1 MADWSAQSL
10 LWSEEFADHHAGQLS
25 EDTWN
30 FDIGDG
36 SSAGLVGWGNNEL
49 EYYTKDSVSIKDSLI
64 ITAERIPADSGLHCY
79 YGPAQWKSGKIHTAR
94 KIGFKHGR
102 IEVQAKMPSGVGTWP
117 ALWLLGANLL
127 DGIAWP
133 HCGEIDI
140 LENTGAH
147 PFQIQGTIHADGY
160 FGENG
165 LTKIIQS
172 PDALA
177 DQFHTYAINWTPD
190 YIEWFYDDH
199 SYNRINR
206 RDVESAGKSW
216 PFNQEFY
223 LIMNLAI
230 GGWFAGAVDE
240 KLERAELQI
249 NSIKYYSIDGVGEL
263 VLH

>member
-1 MADWSAQSL
+1 MATGLTASL
-10 LWSEEFADHHAGQLS
+10 LWSEEFADHHGGHLS

-36 SSAGLVGWGNNEL
+36 ASAGLVGWGNNER
-49 EYYTKDSVSIKDSLI
+49 EFYTKDAVSINGNLI
-64 ITAERIPADSGLHCY
+64 INAQRLSADSGLECY
-79 YGPAQWKSGKIHTAR
+79 YGPAEWKSGKIHTAR

-102 IEVQAKMPSGVGTWP
+102 LEITAKMPSGVGTWP

-127 DGIAWP
+127 DGVAWP

-147 PFQIQGTIHADGY
+147 PFQVQGTIHGDGY

-172 PDALA
+172 PEALA
-177 DQFHTYAINWTPD
+177 NDFHTYSINWTPD
-190 YIEWFYDDH
+190 EIQWFFDEDC
-199 SYNRINR
+199 YNIIKREE
-206 RDVESAGKSW
+206 VEAAGKIW

-230 GGWFAGAVDE
+230 GGWFAGEVDPHLE
-240 KLERAELQI
+240 KAELTVK
-249 NSIKYYSIDGVGEL
+249 SIKYYSINGIGEL
-263 VLH
+263 ILH